1 MTATVIS
8 LVAFKG
14 GVAKTSSTAMIAYN
28 LAKRGYKVIMLDLDP
43 QANLTA
49 ISLRT
54 KLSQLGENANT
65 VIDSSLMKA
74 VQDGDLSEAKINIMP
89 NLDLIGSS
97 MDFSLYPDYMIHKYK
112 GMKAQT
118 QYLNTLLEPI
128 IKDYNFCIIDTP
140 PTLSLYLSSALYASD
155 YALCLLKTD
164 PFSLEGL
171 EHLLQYIQNKVI
183 NEYGAPR
190 LEPLGV
196 LPVIMQRNSSLDKG
210 ILDMIRTKYGD
221 DMILPPVPYLSRLN
235 RFSATGIT
243 DTDYFDQ
250 RPQKV
255 YTVIVDEILKKVK
268 ANEE

>member
-28 LAKRGYKVIMLDLDP
+28 LAKRNYKVIMVDLDP

-54 KLSQLGENANT
+54 KLAQLGENANT

-74 VQDGDLSEAKINIMP
+74 VQDNDLSEARINIIP

-97 MDFSLYPDYMIHKYK
+97 MDFSLYPEYMLNQSQSMREQVKYFDK
-112 GMKAQT
+112 
-118 QYLNTLLEPI
+118 LLKPI
-128 IKDYNFCIIDTP
+128 IKDYDFCIIDTP
-140 PTLSLYLSSALYASD
+140 PTLSLYLSSALYVSD
-155 YALCLLKTD
+155 FALCLLKTD
-164 PFSLEGL
+164 PFSIEGL
-171 EHLLQYIQNKVI
+171 EHLLKYIQDKVI

-196 LPVIMQRNSSLDKG
+196 LPVIMQKNSSLDKG
-210 ILDMIRTKYGD
+210 ILDMVRNKYGD
-221 DMILPPVPYLSRLN
+221 DMVLPEVPYLSRLN

-243 DTDYFDQ
+243 DTNYFD
-250 RPQKV
+250 RHPQKV
-255 YTVIVDEILKKVK
+255 YSTIVDEILKRVEHDK
-268 ANEE
+268 